1 MTNAPEIVLGVTGSI
16 GAYRAG
22 DLIRQLRDTGFAV
35 TCVLTQRAAK
45 FITPLTLQALS
56 ERKAYTEMFD
66 LDTPQIIHTT
76 LADHARLIL
85 VAPATANIIG
95 KCANGLA
102 DDLLSC
108 VLLATRAKILFA
120 PAMNVHMWQHPT
132 VQRNVTA
139 LKRLGVRFI
148 GPEIGKL
155 ACGYE
160 AIGHLAETEEIVR
173 AAKQLV
179 PVVGSPPPPTTTPA
193 RRPAVT
199 AARRPSSRPSR
210 NSRLSAVAKR
220 RQAGKAT
227 RRR

>member
-16 GAYRAG
+16 GAYKAG
-22 DLIRQLRDTGFAV
+22 DLVRLLKDAGYAV

-45 FITPLTLQALS
+45 FIAPLTLQALS
-56 ERKAYTEMFD
+56 ERKAHVDLFD
-66 LDTPQIIHTT
+66 PESPQIVHTM
-76 LADHARLIL
+76 LADHAKLVL

-95 KCANGLA
+95 KFANGLA

-108 VLLATRAKILFA
+108 ILLATRAKILVA
-120 PAMNVHMWQHPT
+120 PAMNVHMWQHPS

-148 GPEIGKL
+148 GPDVGKL

-160 AIGHLAETEEIVR
+160 AIGHLSEPEEIVR
-173 AAKQLV
+173 AVKQLV
-179 PVVGSPPPPTTTPA
+179 PVVGGPA
-193 RRPAVT
+193 GSGLAAPAP
-199 AARRPSSRPSR
+199 AA
-210 NSRLSAVAKR
+210 AKR
-220 RQAGKAT
+220 RAAPTRKAPKRRAS